1 MNTAS
6 DQALTSTRDRILA
19 IAFGIALAWFGTS
32 GAAQGS
38 AQDGTHPVVKRMPDG
53 KDWQTENLN
62 LATAESYCYRDAERN
77 CRRYGRL
84 YTWQAAQ
91 SACRSLG
98 DGWRLPTDDDWR
110 ELARHYGGIAD
121 DSDDRGK
128 AAYEAL
134 LRGGSSGF
142 NAILGGGRAAQDGRY
157 DDLKAHGFYW
167 SASASSAA
175 GAWFYNFGRGSTGF
189 YRQSDGEEQM
199 ALAVRCVRE

>member
-1 MNTAS
+1 MREIRRGLASSRNRVFATAVAV
-6 DQALTSTRDRILA
+6 ALSFVVPSST
-19 IAFGIALAWFGTS
+19 TH
-32 GAAQGS
+32 GS
-38 AQDGTHPVVKRMPDG
+38 AQDQTPPGPSKRMPDG
-53 KDWQTENLN
+53 KEWLTENLN

-77 CRRYGRL
+77 CRHYGRL
-84 YTWQAAQ
+84 YTWQSARN
-91 SACRSLG
+91 ACRSLG

-142 NAILGGGRAAQDGRY
+142 DAVLSGGRAAQDGRY

-167 SASASSAA
+167 SASQSSPT

-199 ALAVRCVRE
+199 ALAVRCVSE

>member
-1 MNTAS
+1 MLEIRRALESSRNRVFATA
-6 DQALTSTRDRILA
+6 I
-19 IAFGIALAWFGTS
+19 GIALFFGP
-32 GAAQGS
+32 AQGQTPPGPS
-38 AQDGTHPVVKRMPDG
+38 KRMPDG
-53 KDWQTENLN
+53 KEWLTENLN

-77 CRRYGRL
+77 CRHYGRL

-98 DGWRLPTDDDWR
+98 NGWRLPTDDDWR
-110 ELARHYGGIAD
+110 ELARLYGGIAD
-121 DSDDRGK
+121 DSDDGGK

-142 NAILGGGRAAQDGRY
+142 NAVLSGGRAADGRY

-167 SASASSAA
+167 SASQSSPT

-189 YRQSDGEEQM
+189 YRQDDGEEQM
-199 ALAVRCVRE
+199 ALAVRCVSE